1 MVQPMDVHLQKLRFD
16 KTITVRS
23 SSREKTGSTVTE
35 QPNFSLGCKEDSM
48 YDWLHGLAHHRYLKF
63 SFEMVI

>member
-1 MVQPMDVHLQKLRFD
+1 MDVHLQKLRFD

-48 YDWLHGLAHHRYLKF
+48 YD
-63 SFEMVI
+63 